1 MAKEKE
7 NQTPEKIYRPG
18 HMIKKSNLIISS
30 KFKSTIF
37 ENRLLSLGY
46 NRITN
51 GKYEMKDGSIV
62 VSFTSAELR
71 KIFNVNYRS
80 GGFYT
85 ELTNTAAAL
94 TGRAIGNVD
103 PEAEEFVFLALIN
116 RAEYKDGIFTLKFN
130 ADLTEYLNPSSN
142 FSRLDMRTLMS
153 FKHNSAFR
161 LYEILRSRCFHA
173 DGRSTV
179 GDTFEVKYSVS
190 ELRTLM
196 GLINTE
202 EKNVRIVLEKK
213 GMPDYDAAEK
223 AASTVLYKEW
233 KDFKR
238 YVDTAIKE
246 INKKTELEVSYKTER
261 RGKGGKIV
269 ALLFRVY
276 VKGHRIQEKE
286 KEEVE
291 KQKKKALD
299 EKEKIRVTFETYAV
313 LEQKYDVEDVMKIC
327 EVAEYDL
334 EQIKK
339 AYRMS
344 KEQKRVPENP
354 TGWMI
359 SCIKEKWYESSEIEE
374 KKNSGLDGERLKKKE
389 EREKRNAE
397 LLRLI
402 REEKVKIPVEAI
414 ELIMVSD
421 LPIEFVLE
429 NYGVE

>member
-116 RAEYKDGIFTLKFN
+116 RAEYKDGVFTLKFN

-291 KQKKKALD
+291 KQKKKVLD

-344 KEQKRVPENP
+344 KEQKRAPENP

-374 KKNSGLDGERLKKKE
+374 KKNLGLDGEKLKKKE

-421 LPIEFVLE
+421 LPIEFVIE

>member
-1 MAKEKE
+1 MAHEQEKKEPK
-7 NQTPEKIYRPG
+7 KIYRPG
-18 HMIKKSNLIISS
+18 HMIKKSNIIISS

-116 RAEYKDGIFTLKFN
+116 RAEYRDGIFTLKFN
-130 ADLTEYLNPSSN
+130 ADLTEYLTPSSN

-161 LYEILRSRCFHA
+161 LYEILRSRCFHT

-179 GDTFEVKYSVS
+179 GDTFEVKYSIS

-213 GMPDYDAAEK
+213 GLPDYEAAEK

-261 RGKGGKIV
+261 KGKGGKIV
-269 ALLFRVY
+269 ALIFRVY
-276 VKGHRIQEKE
+276 VKGHRIQEKK
-286 KEEVE
+286 KEEQE
-291 KQKKKALD
+291 KQEKVILD
-299 EKEKIRVTFETYAV
+299 EKGKVKVTFETYAV
-313 LEQKYDVEDVMKIC
+313 LEQKFDVEDVMKIC

-334 EQIKK
+334 DQIKK
-339 AYRMS
+339 AYQMF
-344 KEQKRVPENP
+344 KEQKILPENP

-359 SCIKEKWYESSEIEE
+359 SCIKEKWYEQTAPVIEQSSQ
-374 KKNSGLDGERLKKKE
+374 KKKTAKE
-389 EREKRNAE
+389 NRNAE
-397 LLRLI
+397 IIRLI
-402 REEKVKIPVEAI
+402 AEGKVDIPPEAVDI
-414 ELIMVSD
+414 LIASN
-421 LPIEFVLE
+421 LPIEFVIE
-429 NYGVE
+429 NYGVD